1 MRGVPGAVFVLDT
14 RIEHIAVQEANRL
27 EIPVI
32 AILDSNCNPDHITYP
47 IPGNDDAIRSIKLI
61 TSRIADACIEGAH
74 LRTQREEADFKPVPP
89 GGDKAAA
96 VITPGIAGNNRTL
109 TVYPE
114 GSLRMAGSS
123 HLVKELREKTG
134 AGILD
139 CQKALTEN
147 SNDIEKSID
156 YLRQKGLAAALKKSG
171 RETNQGLVHAYI
183 HMGGKIGVLIEV
195 NCETDF
201 VARNEEFK
209 AFVNDL
215 ALQVAAGK
223 PSYVK
228 REEIPASLIEKERSI
243 YEGQAKEMGKPPAAW
258 PKIVEGKLEKF
269 FQESCLIEQSFVKDP
284 AVLIKDLLALK
295 IAKIGENMNIRRF
308 TRYQLGEA

>member
-1 MRGVPGAVFVLDT
+1 
-14 RIEHIAVQEANRL
+14 
-27 EIPVI
+27 
-32 AILDSNCNPDHITYP
+32 
-47 IPGNDDAIRSIKLI
+47 
-61 TSRIADACIEGAH
+61 
-74 LRTQREEADFKPVPP
+74 
-89 GGDKAAA
+89 
-96 VITPGIAGNNRTL
+96 
-109 TVYPE
+109 
-114 GSLRMAGSS
+114 MAGASQ
-123 HLVKELREKTG
+123 LVKELREKTG

-139 CQKALTEN
+139 CQKALQETGD
-147 SNDIEKSID
+147 DIEKAVD
-156 YLRQKGLAAALKKSG
+156 YLRQKGLAAAQKKSG
-171 RETNQGLVHAYI
+171 RETNQGLIHAYI

-215 ALQVAAGK
+215 ALQVAAAK
-223 PSYVK
+223 PLYVK
-228 REEIPASLIEKERSI
+228 RDDIPKELVDRERAI

-269 FQESCLIEQSFVKDP
+269 YQESCLMEQAFIKDP
-284 AVLIKDLLALK
+284 AVMVKDLLAQK